1 MGRPPPAITGEAA
14 FSWRRS
20 SPPPTLPRMAKTSAD
35 LPLDL
40 SMPVAWDR
48 DPIVVASRRARVLYF
63 PAKLLLAE
71 VTEVDLAKW
80 SHKDSTGMERGDAS
94 VRIEAGVTFI
104 GAFTTQ
110 WALRTVTSTAQA
122 PKSSPPFDACTLL
135 WPSSTTDNTIKK
147 AAAFRVPG
155 TSDVSPA
162 AVNAG
167 WLRVFAYLRKQ
178 EERVL
183 ADTGAPSLALFTAL
197 DGFDAP
203 EVIVTRLSD
212 ILGQR
217 TEAGQHAHPH
227 LANAIAYSK
236 NGRHLGALHDYAVR
250 HPGAWSIV
258 ESCRAQAVRCPG
270 LVAG

>member
-1 MGRPPPAITGEAA
+1 
-14 FSWRRS
+14 
-20 SPPPTLPRMAKTSAD
+20 MAKTSAD
-35 LPLDL
+35 IDAPPAN
-40 SMPVAWDR
+40 PVAWDR

-71 VTEVDLAKW
+71 ATEADLARW
-80 SHKDSTGMERGDAS
+80 SDKNSTGMDRGDAS
-94 VRIEAGVTFI
+94 VRIEAGITFI

-110 WALRTVTSTAQA
+110 WALRNVASFQQA
-122 PKSSPPFDACTLL
+122 PKSAPPVDACTLL
-135 WPSSTTDNTIKK
+135 WPAGTADNTIKN
-147 AAAFRVPG
+147 AAAFMVPG
-155 TSDVSPA
+155 SRDVNPP

-183 ADTGAPSLALFTAL
+183 AAEGAPSLALFSAL

-203 EVIVTRLSD
+203 EIVIAKLND

-217 TEAGQHAHPH
+217 TAEGQHAHPH
-227 LANAIAYSK
+227 MANAIAYSK